1 MINKLTP
8 IILQKQKE
16 VARLKQIIQNE
27 PHHPLTDILNGQLK
41 RNSKENFK
49 AALQTGALAIIAE
62 IKRKSPSKG
71 DLASIENPAILAENY
86 VKAGANAISILTDEL
101 FFGGNINDLKNV
113 ARAFLNNHDAEHGQ
127 SNRGNDANANGKE
140 QQHRHTPTANK
151 QLALLRASGDDKH
164 RRHPAASPRDP
175 SSNAQGLIG
184 VPILR
189 KDFIIDEVQIA
200 EAVMNGAD
208 AILLIVAVLGEKTKS
223 LLNSA
228 KKMGIDVLVEVHDEA
243 ELKIAIES
251 GAEIIGVN
259 NRDLTTF
266 EIDTDRAIKL
276 LDKIPNH
283 IIRVAESGILDPM
296 IAQAYHQAG
305 FDAVL
310 IGEALVKSNNPADF
324 IEACRHD

>member
-27 PHHPLTDILNGQLK
+27 PHHPLTEIINGK
-41 RNSKENFK
+41 HKSNYKGSFK
-49 AALQTGALAIIAE
+49 AALQTGVLAIIAE

-71 DLASIENPAILAENY
+71 DLAFIENPVVLAENY
-86 VKAGANAISILTDEL
+86 VNAGANAISILTDEL

-113 ARAFLNNHDAEHGQ
+113 ARAFLNNQDAGQ
-127 SNRGNDANANGKE
+127 GLSDTG
-140 QQHRHTPTANK
+140 
-151 QLALLRASGDDKH
+151 SGDNNH
-164 RRHPAASPRDP
+164 SRHPAASPRDP
-175 SSNAQGLIG
+175 SSRAQKVIG
-184 VPILR
+184 VPLLR
-189 KDFIIDEVQIA
+189 KDFIINEIQIA
-200 EAVMNGAD
+200 EAIMNGAD
-208 AILLIVAVLGEKTKS
+208 AILLIVAVLGEKTKN

-228 KKMGIDVLVEVHDEA
+228 NKMGIDVLVEVHDEA

-296 IAQAYHQAG
+296 IAQAYRQAG
-305 FDAVL
+305 FDGVL